1 MIGVCIPAH
10 NEERDIARCLDSV
23 LVAARHP
30 GLGGEPVQVVVVL
43 DDCTDGTAALAAA
56 WPVTTLSTQVRNVGL
71 ARSAGARHLLTEGA
85 RWLAF
90 TDADTVVSPAWLYH
104 QLSLGANVVCGTVGV
119 VGWERHG
126 PHAVQARQAFLA
138 AYQDRDDHRHVH
150 GANFGISAQT
160 YQDIGGF
167 DALACSEDQALV
179 DRLVSAG
186 VAIAWSAL
194 PRVQTSA
201 RPFSR
206 VEGGF
211 ASTLRQAWSSLD
223 GTACEALAAGV

>member
-10 NEERDIARCLDSV
+10 NEERDIAQCLTSV
-23 LVAARHP
+23 LAAARHP
-30 GLGGEPVQVVVVL
+30 GLMGEAVQVVVVL
-43 DDCTDGTAALAAA
+43 DDCTDGTAALTAA
-56 WPVTTLSTQVRNVGL
+56 WPVTALSTQVRNVGL
-71 ARSAGARHLLTEGA
+71 ARSAGARHLLAEGA

-90 TDADTVVSPAWLYH
+90 TDADTVVSAAWLYH

-126 PHAVQARQAFLA
+126 VHAAQARQAFLA
-138 AYQDRDDHRHVH
+138 TYQDRDDHRHVH

-211 ASTLRQAWSSLD
+211 ASTIRRAWRH
-223 GTACEALAAGV
+223 GEGPPALAAAPG